1 LIYIRLKEGA
11 GCKGGWMRYAFDYVI
26 ENNGI
31 ESESKYPYEAVQGG
45 CKNDVNY
52 RVASMESY
60 SNVAPSED
68 VRYIT

>member
-1 LIYIRLKEGA
+1 
-11 GCKGGWMRYAFDYVI
+11 MRYAFDYVI